1 MQLTHSSRLSGVD
14 SVEERKK
21 MHYRYYCLL
30 QATHYDDIERLVGRR
45 LPSLLGPNF
54 GCAAKK
60 RVLVS
65 LVGVSHGT
73 GRLLLLEEV
82 GVGDGGEDGSLV
94 DDGGVVDLLLD
105 GNSVVDGGGLDGLT
119 LDDGLD

>member
-1 MQLTHSSRLSGVD
+1 
-14 SVEERKK
+14 

-45 LPSLLGPNF
+45 LPSLLRPHL
-54 GCAAKK
+54 GCALEEL
-60 RVLVS
+60 VLVPII
-65 LVGVSHGT
+65 GVSHRT

-82 GVGDGGEDGSLV
+82 GVGDGGKDGSLV

-105 GNSVVDGGGLDGLT
+105 GDGVVDGGGLDSLA